1 MNFILTMIYM
11 YFMLTVVYPLISEQL
26 GINTRLGLGL
36 FVIVSFLAIAVFNI
50 FFYKKNLDIS
60 DMFDKTLF
68 NSLIVF
74 TSLGV
79 ISDLGQVN
87 FQNLLMKYI
96 QSLVNNAYTKN
107 IVTLLPLL
115 LIHLFRAL
123 LRPY

>member
-11 YFMLTVVYPLISEQL
+11 YFMLTVVYPLVSKPF
-26 GINTRLGLGL
+26 GIDTKLGLGV
-36 FVIVSFLAIAVFNI
+36 FVIVSFLAITVFNI
-50 FFYKKNLDIS
+50 FFYRNKLDIS
-60 DMFDKTLF
+60 DLFDKTLF
-68 NSLIVF
+68 NSLLVF

-79 ISDLGQVN
+79 INDLTQVN
-87 FQNLLMKYI
+87 FQNLLMKYL
-96 QSLVNNAYTKN
+96 QSLANSPYTKN

>member
-11 YFMLTVVYPLISEQL
+11 YFMLTVVYPLVSKQF
-26 GINTRLGLGL
+26 GIDTRLGLGL
-36 FVIVSFLAIAVFNI
+36 FVIVSFLAITVFNI
-50 FFYKKNLDIS
+50 FFNRQKLDIS

-79 ISDLGQVN
+79 INDLTQVN
-87 FQNLLMKYI
+87 FQNLLMKYL
-96 QSLVNNAYTKN
+96 QSLANSPYTKN

-123 LRPY
+123 LRPF

>member
-11 YFMLTVVYPLISEQL
+11 YFMLTVVYPLVSKPL
-26 GINTRLGLGL
+26 GIDTKLGLGV
-36 FVIVSFLAIAVFNI
+36 FVIVSFLAITVFNI
-50 FFYKKNLDIS
+50 FFYRHKLDIS
-60 DMFDKTLF
+60 DLFDKTLF
-68 NSLIVF
+68 NSLLVF

-79 ISDLGQVN
+79 INDLTQVN
-87 FQNLLMKYI
+87 FQNLLMKYL
-96 QSLVNNAYTKN
+96 QSLANSPYTKN